1 MPDYSSPYKIP
12 GINLKFNNDPL
23 KLRQP
28 KNLHINLK
36 QDEGPWSPGQGL
48 VDFAGGLTAVT
59 GGLSLL
65 GDINNINK
73 RQKQQ
78 RSFFQDVFNTT
89 NVTPEEKMGTWKWL
103 NSTGQFTD
111 YPNQKTIPYETGA
124 SNGVNANTIMYPGN
138 NMSKRKYGGS
148 LFLTM
153 AEGGQ
158 TPAPQPGM
166 SPDAL
171 PKLQLGSMS
180 PVQKML
186 AADNQHYGIPLA
198 KKGGF
203 FTPDKLS
210 AGAENDE
217 FYNKPQDDLMV
228 AKKIAQDY
236 IYKKGVTGES
246 IPDIN
251 APKLA
256 MGGNP
261 FDSFGSANDT
271 FRGSSEQ
278 FGQYNNPLTQY
289 YAGLYNPEEHDALAK
304 EFPSTMTNM
313 YRSIVS
319 PITANVRAKDQAL
332 MEQLQNLDNL
342 EQQKYGGMK
351 RYQTTGAVTPPTA
364 TDAAGFE
371 NWYNTTMGNLLS
383 KGAKP
388 EEINAF
394 INQAKQWAYDAKID
408 PNQLG
413 QTNLNTNTVQ
423 GSMDAGYEAD
433 LDKTIAD
440 FENKYATAAANG
452 ASQADLDK
460 ILAEQDAAVK
470 GIIGGQSIDASGN
483 MTGGWSGKYNPKV
496 TNVPADYF
504 GIPGAAPGTTP
515 GTTPSAD
522 GQGRGG
528 YGYSPYVTDVLQAM
542 ANGYTRVPLLGFR
555 SRRGL
560 NNVLR
565 EAMAQRMLG
574 EAGQGNWQAGNGT
587 LNSAGAEGGW
597 QGGVNMNPGVIPG
610 GGSFDSESTYN
621 TWMEDNNIKRYRSDA
636 NPMTGRYRLDVKRYN
651 PNGISFGGRGDDSEG
666 LIERLRERRRD
677 RKEFGD
683 MTPMEGKDISP
694 LPYTAPGTPDILLPN
709 NRGFLEGR
717 QQEIDYRNTPN
728 AYSPLMPR
736 DAQPSGMIY
745 PPMMPGEDA
754 PESLIGN
761 PYVPGAG
768 GRGRIM
774 TSSPYTGPQ
783 VDISGANNLMAGDR
797 ARKIQREWNRKELRN
812 MGNSPEETGEYGPM
826 NPDTRTYD
834 NNVRAKEEPMIPMKS
849 RPARKIDQKKS
860 NVTPQRVTSRG
871 TGKASSVDM
880 DEAWKD
886 YMRNKETKEYGG
898 QYKEGGTYYLSG
910 GQIAKLRALG
920 YDVQEH

>member
-12 GINLKFNNDPL
+12 GINLKFNDDPL
-23 KLRQP
+23 KLKQP
-28 KNLHINLK
+28 RNLHINLK
-36 QDEGPWSPGQGL
+36 QDKGPWSPSQGL
-48 VDFAGGLTAVT
+48 IDFAGGLTAVT

-65 GDINNINK
+65 GDINKMN
-73 RQKQQ
+73 QGLKQQ
-78 RSFFQDVFNTT
+78 RSYFQDVFNTT
-89 NVTPEEKMGTWKWL
+89 NVTPQEKTGTWDWL
-103 NSTGQFTD
+103 NSTGQFVHELG
-111 YPNQKTIPYETGA
+111 KTIIPYEEGA
-124 SNGVNANTIMYPGN
+124 AGGVNANTIMYPGN
-138 NMSKRKYGGS
+138 QMSKRKFGGA
-148 LFLTM
+148 LFLRM

-166 SPDAL
+166 L
-171 PKLQLGSMS
+171 PKLELGAMS
-180 PVQKML
+180 PVQRTL
-186 AADNQHYGIPLA
+186 IADNQHYGIPVA
-198 KKGGF
+198 KTGGF

-217 FYNKPQDDLMV
+217 FYNKPQDDMMV
-228 AKKIAQDY
+228 AKKLAQDY
-236 IYKKGVTGES
+236 IYKKGTTGES

-251 APKLA
+251 APEMA

-261 FDSFGSANDT
+261 FESFGSARDT
-271 FRGSSEQ
+271 FGGRGSQ
-278 FGQYNNPLTQY
+278 FGQFDNPLNQY
-289 YAGLYNPEEHDALAK
+289 YAGLYDPKQHNALVDQFTDA
-304 EFPSTMTNM
+304 MTSM
-313 YRSIVS
+313 YRSVVS
-319 PITANVRAKDQAL
+319 PIAANVRAKDQAL
-332 MEQLQNLDNL
+332 MEQLQNLNNL
-342 EQQKYGGMK
+342 EEKQYGGMR
-351 RYQTTGAVTPPTA
+351 RYETTGAVTPPTA

-371 NWYNTTMGNLLS
+371 NWYNTTLGNMMGKS
-383 KGAKP
+383 TP
-388 EEINAF
+388 EQINAF
-394 INQAKQWAYDAKID
+394 ITQARQWAYDAQQKGMAID
-408 PNQLG
+408 PNLMG
-413 QTNLNTNTVQ
+413 YNNLNPNTVQ
-423 GSMDAGYEAD
+423 GSPAAGLAD
-433 LDKTIAD
+433 ELDKTITEY
-440 FENKYATAAANG
+440 ENKFETASANG
-452 ASQADLDK
+452 ASQAELDA
-460 ILAEQDAAVK
+460 IMAEQDAAIKTV
-470 GIIGGQSIDASGN
+470 Q
-483 MTGGWSGKYNPKV
+483 GKYKSVV
-496 TNVPADYF
+496 TNVPADYY
-504 GIPGAAPGTTP
+504 GTPGAAPGTTP
-515 GTTPSAD
+515 GTTPSAG

-587 LNSAGAEGGW
+587 LNSAGPSDNW
-597 QGGVNMNPGVIPG
+597 QGGVYMNPGVVPG

-621 TWMEDNNIKRYRSDA
+621 TWMEDNNIKKYRSNA
-636 NPMTGRYRLDVKRYN
+636 NPMTGRYTLNVKRYN
-651 PNGISFGGRGDDSEG
+651 PNGISFGGRGRNAEDDPNVEENRGEG

-677 RKEFGD
+677 RKEFRD
-683 MTPMEGKDISP
+683 ATPMEGKDMTM
-694 LPYTAPGTPDILLPN
+694 LPNQAPGLPGILLPN

-728 AYSPLMPR
+728 AYSPMMPR
-736 DAQPSGMIY
+736 DAQPTGMIY

-768 GRGRIM
+768 GRGPIM

-783 VDISGANNLMAGDR
+783 VDITGANNLMAGDR
-797 ARKIQREWNRKELRN
+797 ARKIQREWNRKEMRN

-834 NNVRAKEEPMIPMKS
+834 NNVRAKEEPMTPMKS
-849 RPARKIDQKKS
+849 LPAQKLSQKKS
-860 NVTPQRVTSRG
+860 KVTPQRVASRG
-871 TGKASSVDM
+871 TGKASAVDM

-886 YMRNKETKEYGG
+886 YMRNKETKAYGG